1 MSRVCKLTGKRPLRG
16 NRVSKSNIKT
26 NRFQYPNLQKKKI
39 FIPELNK
46 SVTIKLSVKAM
57 KIVDKLGLLPYLK
70 KQGLTLADISWVYNM
85 KKEIHPDDYRLVV
98 FQDIS
103 CDYTFITRSTVKTS
117 DTIKWEDGKE
127 YPLYK
132 LEISDRSHPYF
143 TGKPNLVDSAGR
155 IEKFNRK
162 YNIQAD
168 VAVESTDEKVESA
181 EEAPASEEAPDKEK
195 KD

>member
-1 MSRVCKLTGKRPLRG
+1 
-16 NRVSKSNIKT
+16 
-26 NRFQYPNLQKKKI
+26 
-39 FIPELNK
+39 
-46 SVTIKLSVKAM
+46 
-57 KIVDKLGLLPYLK
+57 
-70 KQGLTLADISWVYNM
+70 M

-143 TGKPNLVDSAGR
+143 TGKQNLVDSAGR

-162 YNIQAD
+162 YKISAEPEEESQATGGD
-168 VAVESTDEKVESA
+168 AVDEKVEPV
-181 EEAPASEEAPDKEK
+181 EKTPASEEVPSDEKAESSEETPASEETPYKEK